1 MEDGRDTYI
10 IVAVLLEI
18 AIGQLT
24 ERANSC
30 DILDDIT
37 ALTIADGDILDPL
50 LSSEE
55 RLDDGH
61 SVGDTGRNERTSQR
75 AKWLA
80 VDAHASLLIHTY
92 EAVRVLPVHDSL
104 LKGEVLRVR
113 DIVRD
118 TATLIRGKTSGDR
131 DLGKKTR
138 IRRTVAHLYRVLECR
153 GDRTADLRTVVDDR
167 EAVEHR
173 SSRLLTLDD
182 TILSLVIAVE
192 TCVAIDRRGE
202 QISTALLF

>member
-10 IVAVLLEI
+10 VVAVLLEI

-30 DILDDIT
+30 NILDDIT
-37 ALTIADGDILDPL
+37 ALTIAHGYILDTL
-50 LSSEE
+50 LSGEE
-55 RLDDGH
+55 CLDDSH
-61 SVGDTGRNERTSQR
+61 STGDTGRNKRTGQR

-80 VDAHASLLIHTY
+80 VNAHASLLVHAD

-104 LKGEVLRVR
+104 LEGEVLRVR

-118 TATLIRGKTSGDR
+118 TATLIRGEATSDR
-131 DLGKKTR
+131 DLRQETR
-138 IRRTVAHLYRVLECR
+138 VRRTVAHLHRVFECR

-167 EAVEHR
+167 EAVQHR

-182 TILSLVIAVE
+182 TVLSLVVAVE

-202 QISTALLF
+202 QVCPTLLF